1 MGQRDHGQGQGLRRQ
16 GLRAVKLV
24 AENSPV
30 EIAWANFDAAAIRLN
45 LKYQERPL
53 LDTPEKV
60 ADRMAAAQDA
70 ARLWD
75 EWRALFLASPNPEDA
90 A

>member
-1 MGQRDHGQGQGLRRQ
+1 MIR
-16 GLRAVKLV
+16 LV
-24 AENSPV
+24 SESSPV
-30 EIAWANFDAAAIRLN
+30 EIAWANFDAAAIRLQ

-60 ADRMAAAQDA
+60 ADRMAAAQEA

-75 EWRALFLASPNPEDA
+75 EWRALFLAPSDPGDA